1 MSTPLKHTA
10 GTSRPIS
17 SGGAIS
23 IPGGINRV
31 RHDTFVAGFRN
42 YLLSDWAVTLYL
54 VLTGMA
60 AALWGSNLAHRW
72 TIVAVHLSLL
82 AAVYMIARYL
92 AANENRAVRFLRLF
106 YIPLLLTFFYEETSA
121 LLHLFH
127 PGWLDSRIIA
137 WERSL
142 LGVSPTLW
150 IQPWQKPL
158 INEWMM
164 MGYFSYYIIIAAP
177 LLTLFFKHRDRD
189 AAQLVWATSL
199 AFFISYLG
207 FIVCPVQG
215 PRYELAGLY
224 DGELTGF
231 LFVPLVQKLMHLA
244 AIHGG
249 CMPSS
254 HAAVAIV
261 STVYIMKYNRHLGMV
276 TLPLVATLCLG
287 TVWGRFHYLSD
298 VVGGIIIAVFAVWAA
313 GRYPVGFQTGK
324 QGPVAALPNQK
335 NIGLQKDR

>member
-10 GTSRPIS
+10 GTSRPLS
-17 SGGAIS
+17 SGRAIS
-23 IPGGINRV
+23 IPGGIDRV
-31 RHDTFVAGFRN
+31 RHETFAAGFRN
-42 YLLSDWAVTLYL
+42 YLLSDWAVTLY
-54 VLTGMA
+54 VALTGIS
-60 AALWGSNLAHRW
+60 AALWGSSLTHRW
-72 TIVAVHLSLL
+72 TIVTVHLSLP
-82 AAVYMIARYL
+82 AVVYVIARYL
-92 AANENRAVRFLRLF
+92 SANENRAVRFLRLF

-137 WERSL
+137 WERGL

-150 IQPWQKPL
+150 IQPWQNSL
-158 INEWMM
+158 LNEWMM

-177 LLTLFFKHRDRD
+177 FLTLFFKHRDHD

-215 PRYELAGLY
+215 PRYEFAGLY
-224 DGELTGF
+224 DSELTGF
-231 LFVPLVQKLMHLA
+231 LFVPLVQKLMHVA

-254 HAAVAIV
+254 HVAVAIV
-261 STVYIMKYNRHLGMV
+261 SMVYIMKYNKRLGIV
-276 TLPLVATLCLG
+276 TIPLVVTLCLG

-298 VVGGIIIAVFAVWAA
+298 VVGGIIIAGFAIWAA
-313 GRYPVGFQTGK
+313 GRYPVKFQMGK
-324 QGPVAALPNQK
+324 QGLAIVRPNQK
-335 NIGLQKDR
+335 HIDVQKDR